1 MERRQFLKLGVVTG
15 GVFALGGAMRP
26 GGRSAFAQST
36 ATPIVDRLVLTN
48 VVDNIYDVFAK
59 GGTLDTITVERM
71 RGSIGVA
78 SPAAEHGLAYHLESA
93 GGGEHG
99 GVAGRATARR
109 RARARVPP
117 GIGARERAARDPARL
132 RAHRAQSLQQLRGAE
147 ARPVAGRRAR
157 HQPRPRR
164 SLRRIA

>member
-1 MERRQFLKLGVVTG
+1 MERRRFLKLGVVTG
-15 GVFALGGAMRP
+15 GVFAFGGAMRP

-36 ATPIVDRLVLTN
+36 ATPIVDRLVMTN

-78 SPAAEHGLAYHLESA
+78 SPAAEHGLAYHLESSR
-93 GGGEHG
+93 
-99 GVAGRATARR
+99 GRA
-109 RARARVPP
+109 V
-117 GIGARERAARDPARL
+117 RDPARL
-132 RAHRAQSLQQLRGAE
+132 RAHRAQPLQQLRGAE

-157 HQPRPRR
+157 DQPRPRR